1 MERVVSPRRLGNVG
15 RTASSSALASA
26 SRSVVKGMNKEG
38 LNKALSFAALLEESY
53 SRTFSDS
60 LGAGSFTV
68 SSS

>member
-15 RTASSSALASA
+15 RPAGNGALASA
-26 SRSVVKGMNKEG
+26 SRPAVKGVNKEA
-38 LNKALSFAALLEESY
+38 LNKALSLAALLEESY

>member
-15 RTASSSALASA
+15 RTAGSSALASA
-26 SRSVVKGMNKEG
+26 SRPAVKGVNKEG
-38 LNKALSFAALLEESY
+38 LNKALSLAALLEESY
-53 SRTFSDS
+53 SRTFSDC